1 MNKETMKICLYLEFY
16 HFLNGWLF
24 KKVGTGLLSSYNHQ
38 KNMLNHLGIAFTEK
52 WDDSCDILQTNTPW
66 LYSVYLIKKAK
77 RAGKKVIIWS
87 HTTME
92 DAMQVFR
99 FMPFIAPLFKKYL
112 TYAYG
117 LADMVF
123 CPSEYTK
130 GLLMAYGLP
139 ENKLMVRS
147 NGVDL
152 KRIYQ
157 DRGKRESGRALYGLN
172 TLTVGTQ
179 GLVIPRKGI
188 DTFLLMAKKFPDH
201 QFIWFGKIYSKL
213 LVKSLPAILPKNVRF
228 TGFVPDADICSAF
241 NALDVFLF
249 PSYEE
254 NQGISVLEA
263 AAAGLPVV
271 VRDIPVYNGWLIHEE
286 NCLKAK
292 TDEEFERYINM
303 LLDDKNL
310 RDKLGHNAQ
319 ALSRRESVETLA
331 ASLEKIYKDIITNY

>member
-1 MNKETMKICLYLEFY
+1 MKICLYLEFY
-16 HFLNGWLF
+16 HFLNGRLF

-38 KNMLNHLGIAFTEK
+38 KKHARHLGIAFTEK
-52 WDDSCDILQTNTPW
+52 WDDSCDILQINTPW
-66 LYSVYLIKKAK
+66 LYSIYLIKKVK

-87 HTTME
+87 HVTAE

-139 ENKLMVRS
+139 ENKLIVRS

-157 DRGKRESGRALYGLN
+157 DNEKRKAGRTLYGLN
-172 TLTVGTQ
+172 TLTVGMQ
-179 GLVIPRKGI
+179 GLVIPRKGV
-188 DTFLLMAKKFPDH
+188 DTFLLMAEKFPDH

-213 LVKSLPAILPKNVRF
+213 LVKSLPAILPENVQF
-228 TGFVPDADICSAF
+228 TGFVPDADICTAF
-241 NALDVFLF
+241 NALDIFLF

-263 AAAGLPVV
+263 AAAGLPIV
-271 VRDIPVYNGWLIHEE
+271 VRDIPVYGRWLIHGE

-292 TDEEFERYINM
+292 TDAEFENCLTI
-303 LLDDKNL
+303 LLKDQNL
-310 RDKLGHNAQ
+310 REKLGRNAQ
-319 ALSRRESVETLA
+319 MLSQRESIEALA
-331 ASLEKIYKDIITNY
+331 VSLGKIYKDIITDH